1 MDVTRVS
8 ADKVKGSKAVRLL
21 LVPQGVPQPEHD
33 LQTPATLPLPDEF
46 EGEGHPA
53 EVSERVFEET
63 VLVHF
68 PFLRN
73 MALKITRNEDD
84 AQDLV
89 QETILRAYRFFH
101 KYEAGTNCRAWLY
114 RIMKNTFI
122 NSYRKQRRQ
131 PSGSS
136 YDDMEEILE
145 TESDAPTAQTDPQAS
160 LINRNLQEDVARALA
175 TLPPD
180 YRTALSL
187 SLIEGFSYKEI
198 ADAMHCPIGT
208 VMSRIH
214 RGRLLM
220 QKQLRHHAS
229 QTEWWGRSHA
239 GTA

>member
-1 MDVTRVS
+1 MDVTRVR
-8 ADKVKGSKAVRLL
+8 AEKTKGSKAVRLQ
-21 LVPQGVPQPEHD
+21 LVPKGVPQPED
-33 LQTPATLPLPDEF
+33 ALQTPPAESTPDEF
-46 EGEGHPA
+46 EDAGRPI
-53 EVSERVFEET
+53 EVSERIFEET

-68 PFLRN
+68 AFLRN

-122 NSYRKQRRQ
+122 NTYRKQRRQ
-131 PSGSS
+131 PSGAP
-136 YDDMEEILE
+136 YDEMEEILE
-145 TESDAPTAQTDPQAS
+145 TESDAPAAQTDPQAS
-160 LINRNLQEDVARALA
+160 LINSRLQEDVARALA

-187 SLIEGFSYKEI
+187 SLVEGFSYKEI
-198 ADAMHCPIGT
+198 ADTMGCPIGT

-220 QKQLRHHAS
+220 QKQLQHHAAE
-229 QTEWWGRSHA
+229 TEWWGRTEA

>member
-1 MDVTRVS
+1 MDVTRVR
-8 ADKVKGSKAVRLL
+8 AEKTKGSKAVRLQ
-21 LVPQGVPQPEHD
+21 LVPKGVAQAEDD
-33 LQTPATLPLPDEF
+33 LQTLPVENVADEF

-53 EVSERVFEET
+53 GVSESVFEET

-68 PFLRN
+68 AFLRN

-131 PSGSS
+131 PSGTS
-136 YDDMEEILE
+136 YDEMEEILE
-145 TESDAPTAQTDPQAS
+145 TESAAPAAQTDPQAS
-160 LINRNLQEDVARALA
+160 FINRRLQEDVARALA
-175 TLPPD
+175 TLPQD

-187 SLIEGFSYKEI
+187 SLVEGFSYKEI
-198 ADAMHCPIGT
+198 AETMQCPIGT

-220 QKQLRHHAS
+220 QKQLQHLAAE
-229 QTEWWGRSHA
+229 TEWWGRTGST
-239 GTA
+239 TA